1 MAAAQAVTPRLGTLS
16 AHWASAETIYRLADC
31 LIDRDGRVWSI
42 FPDRSHCLARIALRS
57 HLPFL
62 PRVAST
68 LDLPA
73 AVRLVMRGIC
83 SCAHHTRQDRETP

>member
-1 MAAAQAVTPRLGTLS
+1 MTAAAQAVTPRLGTLS

-42 FPDRSHCLARIALRS
+42 FPDHSHRLARIALRS

-62 PRVAST
+62 PRAASALAST
-68 LDLPA
+68 LALSA
-73 AVRLVMRGIC
+73 AVR
-83 SCAHHTRQDRETP
+83 